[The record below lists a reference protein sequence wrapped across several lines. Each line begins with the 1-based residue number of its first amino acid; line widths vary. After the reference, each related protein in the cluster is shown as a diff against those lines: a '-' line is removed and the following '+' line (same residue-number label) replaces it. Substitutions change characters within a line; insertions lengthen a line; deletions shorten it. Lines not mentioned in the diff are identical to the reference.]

1 VEGRREDM
9 RADEQVGG
17 EEKNLMWQEEGTGG
31 KQEEDS
37 GLNRVKPHRMLR

>member
-1 VEGRREDM
+1 MEGRREDM

-31 KQEEDS
+31 KQEEDWKIRYEE
-37 GLNRVKPHRMLR
+37 GQEAV